1 MSTLLRDYANE
12 SSARQASISEAAW
25 SSFFGVD
32 RSQPARRLEGFFSYP
47 RCRVPHAGRCPESL
61 LDAWDLYDTGPP
73 DTACLCEGGAC
84 VSSPTTASRP
94 PAAPGR

>member
-1 MSTLLRDYANE
+1 MK
-12 SSARQASISEAAW
+12 SEGPALMPW
-25 SSFFGVD
+25 LPRVPVNDNDLGTFFGVD
-32 RSQPARRLEGFFSYP
+32 RSRPALRLEGFFPYP
-47 RCRVPHAGRCPESL
+47 RCHVPHAGRCPESL

-94 PAAPGR
+94 RAAPGR